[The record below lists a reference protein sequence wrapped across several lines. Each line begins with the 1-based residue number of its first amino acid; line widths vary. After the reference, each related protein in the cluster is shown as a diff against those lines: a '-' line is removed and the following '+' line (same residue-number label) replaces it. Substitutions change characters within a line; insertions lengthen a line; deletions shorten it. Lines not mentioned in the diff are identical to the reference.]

1 MANEKSETD
10 GGLGPFQLGRRCE
23 EVEPNLGRLYESRD
37 TSTGQPTLTLMPGE
51 HVEWQ
56 PSGLWE
62 VRLLCRP
69 TPPSVTI
76 RPERAPA
83 GVPLTELADILA
95 LTSASVQAVEDS
107 PQVQS
112 HLSAP
117 PVHPPHTS
125 PSPSRGML
133 AAAGLALL
141 ALGLGAGLFLGSTPG
156 HLMPPIPAG
165 VSDIRSEVDAPLLT
179 GAAPPAPTSL
189 AYPLPKKPFR
199 NQAITPCKPELWEEE
214 INKGCWMALDRRPP
228 CLDVQAEYQGKCYL
242 PVAKDRG
249 RPPQSARP

>member
-1 MANEKSETD
+1 MANEKSEKD

-37 TSTGQPTLTLMPGE
+37 TGTGQPALTLMPGE

-56 PSGLWE
+56 PSGPWE
-62 VRLLCRP
+62 VRLLCQP
-69 TPPSVTI
+69 TPPSVTL
-76 RPERAPA
+76 RAEQAPE

-95 LTSASVQAVEDS
+95 LTSASVQAVEDN

-112 HLSAP
+112 HLSSRPSLP
-117 PVHPPHTS
+117 PRRS
-125 PSPSRGML
+125 KALL

-141 ALGLGAGLFLGSTPG
+141 LLGLGAGLFLAGGPG
-156 HLMPPIPAG
+156 HPPSPSP
-165 VSDIRSEVDAPLLT
+165 VELSDIRSQVDAPLLT
-179 GAAPPAPTSL
+179 GSAPSAPTSL

-214 INKGCWMALDRRPP
+214 INKGCWIALKQEPP
-228 CLDVQAEYQGKCYL
+228 CLDDQAEYKGTCYL

>member
-1 MANEKSETD
+1 MANEKSEKD

-23 EVEPNLGRLYESRD
+23 EVEANLGRLYESRD
-37 TSTGQPTLTLMPGE
+37 TGTGQPALTLMPGE

-56 PSGLWE
+56 PSGPWE
-62 VRLLCRP
+62 VRILCQP

-76 RPERAPA
+76 RPEQAPT

-95 LTSASVQAVEDS
+95 LASASVQAVEDS

-117 PVHPPHTS
+117 PEHPAPLP

-141 ALGLGAGLFLGSTPG
+141 ALGLGTGLFLART
-156 HLMPPIPAG
+156 HEHPPSPSP
-165 VSDIRSEVDAPLLT
+165 VELSDIRSEVKAPLLSDT
-179 GAAPPAPTSL
+179 APPAPATL
-189 AYPLPKKPFR
+189 AYPLPKKPFKD
-199 NQAITPCKPELWEEE
+199 QAIAPCKPELWEEE
-214 INKGCWMALDRRPP
+214 INKGCWIQLGRRPP
-228 CLDVQAEYQGKCYL
+228 CLDVHAEYQGKCYL
-242 PVAKDRG
+242 PVSKDRG